1 MTLSERYK
9 IGIIANQNPGSKER
23 LNKLGLLKYIDLVIA
38 SAEEGVEKP
47 DLRIFQLALER
58 ANCKPEEA
66 VMVGDRIDN
75 DMIPAKKIG
84 MKTAWIK
91 QGFGGL
97 SEQMTEAQQPDYS
110 VDSLKELLP
119 LFNQR

>member
-1 MTLSERYK
+1 
-9 IGIIANQNPGSKER
+9 
-23 LNKLGLLKYIDLVIA
+23 
-38 SAEEGVEKP
+38 
-47 DLRIFQLALER
+47 
-58 ANCKPEEA
+58 
-66 VMVGDRIDN
+66 MVGDRIDN

-84 MKTAWIK
+84 MKTVWIK

-119 LFNQR
+119 LFINQSEKNGA

>member
-1 MTLSERYK
+1 M
-9 IGIIANQNPGSKER
+9 
-23 LNKLGLLKYIDLVIA
+23 NKLGLLKYIDLVIA

-84 MKTAWIK
+84 MKTVWIK

-110 VDSLKELLP
+110 VDSLNELLP
-119 LFNQR
+119 LFVNQSEKKWSIKKSKERKL